1 VLEGLARRL
10 RRAGTGEE
18 DPFTTFNNAQD
29 HVLHAARAHIDRVVL
44 EAFVAAVDRC
54 PDPETSALL
63 DQVCDLYA
71 LSVIEADRAWF
82 LEHGRLTAARSKD
95 VSRAVNELCGQ
106 LRPHARALVDAFAI
120 PESWLAAPI
129 TGAEAGSPP

>member
-1 VLEGLARRL
+1 M
-10 RRAGTGEE
+10 
-18 DPFTTFNNAQD
+18 
-29 HVLHAARAHIDRVVL
+29 L

-54 PDPETSALL
+54 PDPEVAVLL

-71 LSVIEADRAWF
+71 LSVIEGDRAWF

-95 VSRAVNELCGQ
+95 VSRAVNQLCGQ
-106 LRPHARALVDAFAI
+106 LRPHARLLVDAFAI

-129 TGAEAGSPP
+129 AATEEVVDAAASG